1 MSIAVT
7 SSNFTTTFTPSII
20 ILTNNMSSPKLLE
33 GSFSH
38 IINGKA
44 YDASGAK
51 TLDVLNPATE
61 KKIASVP
68 IATRE
73 VLNEA
78 VEASQK
84 AFESWSKTT
93 WAERAKAVEAVGK
106 EYKQISKDLIELLV
120 LEQGKAT
127 PFAQGEVEL
136 VYEWFDR
143 MPSME
148 IKEQVVWEND
158 ETKAIEQYV
167 PLGVTAGIV
176 PWNFPVLLMIWKII
190 PAVLTGNTIII
201 KPSPFTPL
209 CDVRCVE
216 LFNKYL
222 PPGVV
227 QIVLGDDSLG
237 PWVTEHPKIRK
248 ISFTGSTATGRLVQK
263 SCAATLKRVTL
274 ELGGND
280 ACIVLPDVDVEKV
293 APTVLL
299 SAFFNSGQVCHA
311 AKRIYVH
318 EDVFEKLSKALV
330 EAAKQAGVG
339 PGQNEGISYGPLNN
353 RQVYEKVSEFFADS
367 QKEGHDFLTGGKIP
381 EGPGF
386 FAPLTL
392 VNNPPETSR
401 LVQEEP
407 FGPIVPL
414 LKWKDDADVIK
425 RVNDSDWGLGA
436 TIYGKDLARVEKL
449 ARQVEAGVV
458 WTNTMMQQ
466 HPVSLPHALE
476 CLIADFLNRRFH
488 LEASRAVVSDA
499 KTARLA

>member
-1 MSIAVT
+1 
-7 SSNFTTTFTPSII
+7 
-20 ILTNNMSSPKLLE
+20 MSSPKLLQ
-33 GSFSH
+33 GGFSH

-44 YDASGAK
+44 YDTTGAK
-51 TLDVLNPATE
+51 TLDVINPATE
-61 KKIASVP
+61 KSIAQVP

-73 VLNEA
+73 VLDEA
-78 VEASQK
+78 VNHAEK

-93 WAERAKAVEAVGK
+93 WQERAKLIEAVGK
-106 EYKQISKDLIELLV
+106 EYKTLIPDLAELLV
-120 LEQGKAT
+120 LEQGKAAA
-127 PFAQGEVEL
+127 FAQGEVAL
-136 VYEWFDR
+136 VNEWFER
-143 MPSME
+143 MPGME
-148 IKEQVVWEND
+148 IKEKVVWEN
-158 ETKAIEQYV
+158 EESKAIEQYV

-176 PWNFPVLLMIWKII
+176 PWNFPVLLMMWKII

-209 CDVRCVE
+209 CDVRCIE
-216 LFNKYL
+216 LFNRHL

-227 QIVLGDDSLG
+227 QIVLGDDNLG

-248 ISFTGSTATGRLVQK
+248 ISFTGSTATGRLVAK
-263 SCAATLKRVTL
+263 SCSATLKRVTL

-280 ACIVLPDVDVEKV
+280 AMIVLPDVDVEKV
-293 APTVLL
+293 APTILL

-311 AKRIYVH
+311 SKRLYVH
-318 EDVFEKLSKALV
+318 EDVFEKLSQALV
-330 EAAKQAGVG
+330 VAAKAAGVG
-339 PGQNEGISYGPLNN
+339 PGQNEGITFGPLNN

-392 VNNPPETSR
+392 VNNPPENSR

-414 LKWKDDADVIK
+414 LKWKDDQDVLK
-425 RVNDSDWGLGA
+425 RVNDSSWGLGA
-436 TIYGKDLARVEKL
+436 TIFGKDLARVEKL

-466 HPVSLPHALE
+466 HPVSFFP
-476 CLIADFLNRRFH
+476 R
-488 LEASRAVVSDA
+488 
-499 KTARLA
+499 TRLWNQSLTS

>member
-1 MSIAVT
+1 MA
-7 SSNFTTTFTPSII
+7 
-20 ILTNNMSSPKLLE
+20 SPKLLS

-44 YDASGAK
+44 YDAKGAK
-51 TLDVLNPATE
+51 TLDVINPATE
-61 KKIASVP
+61 EVIASVP
-68 IATRE
+68 IATRA
-73 VLNEA
+73 VLDEA
-78 VEASQK
+78 VDYSQK
-84 AFESWSKTT
+84 AFDSWSKTS
-93 WAERAKAVEAVGK
+93 WQERAKLIQDVGK
-106 EYKQISKDLIELLV
+106 EWKSISKDLAELLV
-120 LEQGKAT
+120 HEQGKASA
-127 PFAQGEVEL
+127 FAQGEVDL
-136 VYEWFDR
+136 VNEWFER
-143 MPSME
+143 MPAME
-148 IKEQVVWEND
+148 IKDKVVWEND
-158 ETKAIEQYV
+158 ESRAIEQYV

-176 PWNFPVLLMIWKII
+176 PWNFPVLLMVWKII

-209 CDVRCVE
+209 CDVRVVE

-227 QIVLGDDSLG
+227 QIVLGDDNLG

-248 ISFTGSTATGRLVQK
+248 ISFTGSTATGRLVAK
-263 SCAATLKRVTL
+263 SCSATLKRFTL

-280 ACIVLPDVDVEKV
+280 ACIVLPDIDVEKV
-293 APTVLL
+293 APTILL

-318 EDVFEKLSKALV
+318 EDIYDKVSKALV

-339 PGQNEGISYGPLNN
+339 PGNKEGVMYGPLNN
-353 RQVYEKVSEFFADS
+353 RQVYEKVSEFFAES
-367 QKEGHDFLTGGKIP
+367 QKDGHDFLTGGQIP
-381 EGPGF
+381 DGAGF

-392 VNNPPETSR
+392 VNNPPENSR

-414 LKWKDDADVIK
+414 LKWKDDQDLLK
-425 RVNDSDWGLGA
+425 RVNDSNWGLGA

-466 HPVSLPHALE
+466 HPEVPFGGFKGSGIGCENGEAGLKGWCQVRSLYL
-476 CLIADFLNRRFH
+476 
-488 LEASRAVVSDA
+488 A
-499 KTARLA
+499 KA

>member
-1 MSIAVT
+1 
-7 SSNFTTTFTPSII
+7 
-20 ILTNNMSSPKLLE
+20 MSSPKLLS

-44 YDASGAK
+44 YDAKGAK
-51 TLDVLNPATE
+51 TLDVINPATE
-61 KKIASVP
+61 EVIASVP
-68 IATRE
+68 IATRA
-73 VLNEA
+73 VLDEA
-78 VEASQK
+78 VDYSQK

-93 WAERAKAVEAVGK
+93 WQERAKLVEEVGK
-106 EYKQISKDLIELLV
+106 EWKTISKDLAELLV
-120 LEQGKAT
+120 HEQGKASA
-127 PFAQGEVEL
+127 FAQGEVDL
-136 VYEWFDR
+136 TNEWFER
-143 MPSME
+143 MPKME
-148 IKEQVVWEND
+148 IKEKVVWEND
-158 ETKAIEQYV
+158 ESRAIEQYV

-176 PWNFPVLLMIWKII
+176 PWNFPVLLMVWKII

-209 CDVRCVE
+209 CDVRIVE

-227 QIVLGDDSLG
+227 QIVLGDDNLG
-237 PWVTEHPKIRK
+237 PWVTEHPRIRK
-248 ISFTGSTATGRLVQK
+248 ISFTGSTATGRLVAK
-263 SCAATLKRVTL
+263 SCSATLKRFTL

-280 ACIVLPDVDVEKV
+280 ACIVLPDIDVEKV
-293 APTVLL
+293 APTILL

-318 EDVFEKLSKALV
+318 EDIYDKVSKALV

-339 PGQNEGISYGPLNN
+339 PGNKEGVMYGPLNN
-353 RQVYEKVSEFFADS
+353 RQVYEKVSEFFAAS
-367 QKEGHDFLTGGKIP
+367 QKDGHDFLTGGQIP
-381 EGPGF
+381 DGTGF

-392 VNNPPETSR
+392 VNNPPENSR

-414 LKWKDDADVIK
+414 LKWKDDQDLLK
-425 RVNDSDWGLGA
+425 RVNDSNWGLGA

-466 HPVSLPHALE
+466 HPEVPFGGFKGSGVGCENGEGGLKGWCQVRSLYLSKA
-476 CLIADFLNRRFH
+476 
-488 LEASRAVVSDA
+488 
-499 KTARLA
+499 

>member
-1 MSIAVT
+1 MASA
-7 SSNFTTTFTPSII
+7 
-20 ILTNNMSSPKLLE
+20 KLIQQ
-33 GSFSH
+33 GPFSH
-38 IINGKA
+38 IINGKP
-44 YDASGAK
+44 YDQKNAK
-51 TLDVLNPATE
+51 TLDVINPATE
-61 KKIASVP
+61 EKVASVP

-73 VLNEA
+73 VLDEA
-78 VEASQK
+78 VEHAQK

-93 WAERAKAVEAVGK
+93 WQERAEKIKAVGE
-106 EYKQISKDLIELLV
+106 EYKTLIGDLAELLV

-127 PFAQGEVEL
+127 SFAQGEVAA
-136 VYEWFDR
+136 VNEWF
-143 MPSME
+143 E
-148 IKEQVVWEND
+148 
-158 ETKAIEQYV
+158 
-167 PLGVTAGIV
+167 L
-176 PWNFPVLLMIWKII
+176 LLMIWKII
-190 PAVLTGNTIII
+190 PAVLAGNTIII

-216 LFNKYL
+216 LFNRHL

-227 QIVLGDDSLG
+227 QIVLGDDNLG

-248 ISFTGSTATGRLVQK
+248 ISFTGSTATGKLVAR
-263 SCAATLKRVTL
+263 SCAATLKRMTL

-280 ACIVLPDVDVEKV
+280 ACIVLPDVDVAKV
-293 APTVLL
+293 APTILF

-318 EDVFEKLSKALV
+318 EDVYEKLSGALV
-330 EAAKQAGVG
+330 EASKQAGVG
-339 PGQNEGISYGPLNN
+339 PGQNEGVMFGPLNN

-367 QKEGHDFLTGGKIP
+367 EKNGHDFLVGGKIP

-392 VNNPPETSR
+392 VNNPPENSR

-414 LKWKDDADVIK
+414 LKWNDDDDIIK
-425 RVNDSDWGLGA
+425 RVNDSSWGLGA

-466 HPVSLPHALE
+466 HPEVPFGGFKSSGVGCE
-476 CLIADFLNRRFH
+476 NG
-488 LEASRAVVSDA
+488 EAGPQGWCQVR
-499 KTARLA
+499 

>member
-1 MSIAVT
+1 
-7 SSNFTTTFTPSII
+7 
-20 ILTNNMSSPKLLE
+20 MSSAKLIQQ
-33 GSFSH
+33 GPFSH

-44 YDASGAK
+44 YDQKNAK
-51 TLDVLNPATE
+51 TLDVINPATE
-61 KKIASVP
+61 EKIASVP

-73 VLNEA
+73 VLDEA
-78 VEASQK
+78 VEYSQK

-93 WAERAKAVEAVGK
+93 WEERAKAIKAVGE
-106 EYKQISKDLIELLV
+106 EYKTLTQDLAELLV

-127 PFAQGEVEL
+127 AFAHGEVAI
-136 VYEWFDR
+136 VNEWFER
-143 MPSME
+143 MPNME
-148 IKEQVVWEND
+148 IKERVVWEND

-216 LFNKYL
+216 LFNRHL

-227 QIVLGDDSLG
+227 QIVLGDDNLG

-248 ISFTGSTATGRLVQK
+248 ISFTGSTATGKLVAK
-263 SCAATLKRVTL
+263 SCSATLKRVTL

-280 ACIVLPDVDVEKV
+280 ACVVLPDVDVEKI
-293 APTVLL
+293 APTILL

-311 AKRIYVH
+311 SKRIYVH
-318 EDVFEKLSKALV
+318 EDVYEKLSKALV
-330 EAAKQAGVG
+330 EASKQAGVG
-339 PGQNEGISYGPLNN
+339 PGQNEGVMYGPLNN
-353 RQVYEKVSEFFADS
+353 RQVYQKVSEFFADS
-367 QKEGHDFLTGGKIP
+367 QKNGHDFLTGGKIP

-386 FAPLTL
+386 FAPLTI
-392 VNNPPETSR
+392 VNNPPESSR

-414 LKWKDDADVIK
+414 LKWNNDDDVIK
-425 RVNDSDWGLGA
+425 RVNDSSWGLGA
-436 TIYGKDLARVEKL
+436 TIFGKDLARVEKL

-466 HPVSLPHALE
+466 HPEVPFGGFKESGVGCENGEAGLKGWCQVRSLYL
-476 CLIADFLNRRFH
+476 
-488 LEASRAVVSDA
+488 A
-499 KTARLA
+499 KA

>member
-1 MSIAVT
+1 
-7 SSNFTTTFTPSII
+7 
-20 ILTNNMSSPKLLE
+20 MSSAKLLQ
-33 GSFSH
+33 GTFSH
-38 IINGKA
+38 VINGKS
-44 YDASGAK
+44 YDAKGAK
-51 TLDVLNPATE
+51 TLDVINPATE
-61 KKIASVP
+61 KAIASVP

-73 VLNEA
+73 ILDEA
-78 VEASQK
+78 VDHAAK
-84 AFESWSKTT
+84 AFESWSKTS
-93 WAERAKAVEAVGK
+93 WQERAKLVKAVGE
-106 EYKQISKDLIELLV
+106 EYKTLSKDITELLV

-127 PFAQGEVEL
+127 AFAQGEVDL
-136 VYEWFDR
+136 VNEWFER
-143 MPSME
+143 MPNME
-148 IKEQVVWEND
+148 IKEKVVWEND
-158 ETKAIEQYV
+158 ETRAIEQYV

-216 LFNKYL
+216 LFNRHL

-280 ACIVLPDVDVEKV
+280 ACIVLPDVDVASV
-293 APTVLL
+293 APTILL

-318 EDVFEKLSKALV
+318 EDVFDKLSGALV

-339 PGQNEGISYGPLNN
+339 PGSDEGVMYGPLNN
-353 RQVYEKVSEFFADS
+353 RQVYEKVSEFFAES
-367 QKEGHDFLTGGKIP
+367 QKDGHDFLTGGKIP

-392 VNNPPETSR
+392 VNNPPENSR

-414 LKWKDDADVIK
+414 LKWKDDQELLK
-425 RVNDSDWGLGA
+425 RVNDSSWGLGA
-436 TIYGKDLARVEKL
+436 TIFGKDLARVEKL

-466 HPVSLPHALE
+466 HPVSSCSLT
-476 CLIADFLNRRFH
+476 NRSSTNF
-488 LEASRAVVSDA
+488 
-499 KTARLA
+499 

>member
-1 MSIAVT
+1 
-7 SSNFTTTFTPSII
+7 
-20 ILTNNMSSPKLLE
+20 MSSPKLLS
-33 GSFSH
+33 GPFSH
-38 IINGKA
+38 IINGKP
-44 YDASGAK
+44 YDANGAK
-51 TLDVLNPATE
+51 TLDVINPATE
-61 KKIASVP
+61 EKIASVP

-73 VLNEA
+73 VLDEA
-78 VEASQK
+78 VEHAQK
-84 AFESWSKTT
+84 AFESWSQTS
-93 WAERAKAVEAVGK
+93 WQERAKLIKAVGE
-106 EYKQISKDLIELLV
+106 EYKTMSNDIVELLV

-127 PFAQGEVEL
+127 AFAKGEVDL
-136 VYEWFDR
+136 VNEWFER
-143 MPSME
+143 QPSME
-148 IKEQVVWEND
+148 IKEKVVWENE

-216 LFNKYL
+216 LFNRHL

-248 ISFTGSTATGRLVQK
+248 ISFTGSTATGRLVAK
-263 SCAATLKRVTL
+263 SCSATLKRVTL

-280 ACIVLPDVDVEKV
+280 ACIVLPDVDIEKV
-293 APTVLL
+293 APTILL

-311 AKRIYVH
+311 SKRIYVH
-318 EDVFEKLSKALV
+318 EDIFDKLSQALV
-330 EAAKQAGVG
+330 HAAKQAGVG
-339 PGQNEGISYGPLNN
+339 PGQNEGVMYGPLNN

-367 QKEGHDFLTGGKIP
+367 QQNGHDFLTGGQIP

-414 LKWKDDADVIK
+414 LKWNDDKDVIK
-425 RVNDSDWGLGA
+425 RVNDSSWGLGA
-436 TIYGKDLARVEKL
+436 TIYGTDLARVEKL

-466 HPVSLPHALE
+466 HPEVPFGGFKGSGVGCE
-476 CLIADFLNRRFH
+476 NG
-488 LEASRAVVSDA
+488 EAGLKGWCQVRSIYLA
-499 KTARLA
+499 KA